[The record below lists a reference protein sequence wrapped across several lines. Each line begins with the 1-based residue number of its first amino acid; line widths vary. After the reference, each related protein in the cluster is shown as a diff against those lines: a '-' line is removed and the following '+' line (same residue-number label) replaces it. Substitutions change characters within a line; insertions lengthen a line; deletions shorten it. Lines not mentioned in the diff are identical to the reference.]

1 MQKTRIWIR
10 YKSKMWNH
18 FLESKD
24 KKVKSL
30 LSDFERKMNVKPIIE
45 KDEKTYWVQVP

>member
-10 YKSKMWNH
+10 YKSKLWNQ
-18 FLESKD
+18 FLHSKN

-30 LSDFERKMNVKPIIE
+30 LSEFERKLNSNPFVK
-45 KDEKTYWVQVP
+45 KDEKSYWIQIP